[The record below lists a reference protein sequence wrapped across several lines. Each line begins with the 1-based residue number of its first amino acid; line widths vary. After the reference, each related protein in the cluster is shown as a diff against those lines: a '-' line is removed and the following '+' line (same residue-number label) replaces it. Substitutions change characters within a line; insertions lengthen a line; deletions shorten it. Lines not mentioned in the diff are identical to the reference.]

1 MKVEL
6 LDSNLDMRTKYLAS
20 QSMNLTDIFQVV
32 GSRKDQEGY
41 DELKC
46 NVEAE
51 GFKNPIILI
60 PNTLENFNLAIRQ
73 VEEAYIK
80 DWQSSRP
87 YLCMYGNQ
95 RIQIAL
101 DLRIFQLQS
110 IITPNVEWAHATHL
124 KLIP

>member
-20 QSMNLTDIFQVV
+20 QSMNLTNIFQVV

-73 VEEAYIK
+73 VEKAYVK
-80 DWQSSRP
+80 DWESSRP

-101 DLRIFQLQS
+101 DLRISQLQS
-110 IITPNVEWAHATHL
+110 IITPTVEWAHATHL
-124 KLIP
+124 KLNP

>member
-20 QSMNLTDIFQVV
+20 QSMNLTNIFQVV

-41 DELKC
+41 DELKR

-73 VEEAYIK
+73 VEGTYVK
-80 DWQSSRP
+80 DWESSRP

-101 DLRIFQLQS
+101 DLRISQLQS
-110 IITPNVEWAHATHL
+110 IITPTVEWAHATHL

>member
-20 QSMNLTDIFQVV
+20 QSMNLTNIFQVV

-80 DWQSSRP
+80 DWENSRP

-101 DLRIFQLQS
+101 DLRISQLQS
-110 IITPNVEWAHATHL
+110 IITPTVEWAHATHL

>member
-32 GSRKDQEGY
+32 GSRKTQKGY
-41 DELKC
+41 KELKR

-73 VEEAYIK
+73 VEGTYVK
-80 DWQSSRP
+80 DWESSRP

>member
-41 DELKC
+41 DELKR

-73 VEEAYIK
+73 VEEAYVK
-80 DWQSSRP
+80 DWENSRP
-87 YLCMYGNQ
+87 YKLE
-95 RIQIAL
+95 I
-101 DLRIFQLQS
+101 IFL
-110 IITPNVEWAHATHL
+110 N
-124 KLIP
+124 